1 MAGEVAFTVED
12 LEVVGDLTLTAWG
25 SAVERDWSV
34 PAGTLEWTCL
44 ATADHTIDC
53 VFSYALFLAS
63 RKIDGYPAFD
73 LLRALPDAG
82 PADMLDG
89 LRAVVGMLAA
99 VIRTSPPDAR
109 ATLFGGG
116 GHPVVTGPAPFAPRG
131 GLELALHAHDVCSGL
146 GVAFAPP
153 TDVCARLLAATD
165 GWPGAVDGWSP
176 TGDPWTDLLTRSGR
190 PTPS

>member
-1 MAGEVAFTVED
+1 MAETVAFTVDD
-12 LEVVGDLTLTAWG
+12 LEAVGELALAAWG
-25 SAVERDWSV
+25 SAVDRDWSV

-63 RKIDGYPAFD
+63 RKEDGYPAFD
-73 LLRALPDAG
+73 LLRALPEAG

-99 VIRTSPPDAR
+99 VIRTAPPDAR

-146 GVAFAPP
+146 GVEFEPP
-153 TDVCARLLAATD
+153 AGVGARLLAATD
-165 GWPGAVDGWSP
+165 GWPGAGAGFTP
-176 TGDPWTDLLTRSGR
+176 TGDAWADLLVRSGR
-190 PTPS
+190 PSPR

>member
-1 MAGEVAFTVED
+1 MFTVDD
-12 LEVVGDLTLTAWG
+12 LEAVGELALSAWTEG
-25 SAVERDWSV
+25 VDRDWSA

-63 RKIDGYPAFD
+63 RKTDGYPAFD

-82 PADMLDG
+82 PTDMLDG
-89 LRAVVGMLAA
+89 LRAVVGMLVS
-99 VIRTSPPDAR
+99 VIRTSPAEAR
-109 ATLFGGG
+109 ATLFQGGG
-116 GHPVVTGPAPFAPRG
+116 TPVVTGPAPFAPRG

-153 TDVCARLLAATD
+153 PDVCARLLAATA
-165 GWPGAVDGWSP
+165 GWPGMHRHDA
-176 TGDPWTDLLTRSGR
+176 TGDPWTDLLLRSGR
-190 PTPS
+190 PAPG